1 MLPDLISHYCRSSLP
16 KTAFCVSPLPC
27 LRSREF
33 YCLLYCN
40 ALLFHQV
47 IAINKQFPGP
57 IMNVTTNYNVVV
69 NVLNSLDEPLLITW
83 SGSPFH
89 R

>member
-1 MLPDLISHYCRSSLP
+1 MLPDLISHCQ
-16 KTAFCVSPLPC
+16 K
-27 LRSREF
+27 LRSVCPPALF
-33 YCLLYCN
+33 SPLYCN

-57 IMNVTTNYNVVV
+57 VMNVTTNYNVAV